1 MVNKKTISILTII
14 TLLLIALYIFLGIS
28 KSNFG
33 YFFPRRVTRV
43 LGIIIAAFTISIS
56 TVIFQ
61 ALTNNRIL
69 TPSMLGFDSM
79 YMLTQTILIF
89 VLGSSSFIIVNQYA
103 NFFTSLAVMVLFST
117 FLYGLLFKKLGNQL
131 ISMLMIGIILS
142 TLFRSLSSFLQ
153 MVIDP
158 NEFSIIQDKSF
169 ASFNNMNTNILW
181 VALFFTLI
189 IFVYISDEFRKIDVI
204 ALGKDHAVNLG
215 INYDKTMRKYLII
228 ISFLIAIA
236 TALVG
241 PIMFLG
247 LLVVNMSRALS
258 KTYKHTNLLIISFL
272 LSLVFLVGGQFLLE
286 RVFNFAVPLSIVIN
300 LIGGIYM
307 LYLLRKE
314 MVIWLE

>member
-314 MVIWLE
+314 MVI

>member
-1 MVNKKTISILTII
+1 MVNKKTISILSII

-314 MVIWLE
+314 MVI

>member
-1 MVNKKTISILTII
+1 
-14 TLLLIALYIFLGIS
+14 LLIALYIFLGIS

-314 MVIWLE
+314 MVI